1 MKRERVDDEK
11 LQKGKRR
18 KLKVV
23 ENQKRIKGV
32 DQRKETTAFTSFLPK
47 VSFLNHPMSY
57 SPCFLLGPRT
67 PMFLELESDR

>member
-1 MKRERVDDEK
+1 MIKNYKRER
-11 LQKGKRR
+11 RR

-32 DQRKETTAFTSFLPK
+32 DQRKEPTAFTSFLPK

-57 SPCFLLGPRT
+57 SPCLLLGPRT